1 MDDLRL
7 RSCHHHGGAD
17 LSRKARGPV
26 IVDLAIVIMSGLM
39 IAFLIVWFGDWL
51 DRRISD
57 EQDLEQEKS
66 EALVNLRN

>member
-1 MDDLRL
+1 
-7 RSCHHHGGAD
+7 
-17 LSRKARGPV
+17 
-26 IVDLAIVIMSGLM
+26 MSGLM